1 MIDENIQTPFMKR
14 QLELYKEAIY
24 QYSVLDKA
32 KKDSFMQ
39 FCNIAIKEHY
49 SSDKFNQ
56 ESANYLLQDNVK
68 WYILGLACV
77 NKILHTRQS
86 IILFFKWFK
95 QYDYTDA
102 SLFYGNILHDK
113 LQDKNLLNRYKKKI
127 NIDDTVEYINK
138 TALDCISKEEK
149 DAFSLFLEKEKENGD
164 ILNVFDY
171 RTRMHYRYISNGFLY
186 FVLTPILDLDTNFA
200 IKILSKINCIFLL
213 EEYFSINTIKYD
225 IDLICNILSY
235 IPKITNEDG
244 KWDNQKYL
252 LPLLILTFNN
262 YLVNV
267 YQTYNFNVNVNV
279 NAEDILNNDIEKF
292 VCKLKDR
299 KDCYYITKN
308 WLLHLISNLDSRTE
322 NFQKITKMQIQNI
335 SSQIVNQEK
344 DFKEKFYND
353 EKENNKTKELLLALI
368 YTTETMKFPKKYLN
382 LFEKYIL
389 NLNNKIFIVNDKS
402 LIKTEH
408 YLLAQLFVE
417 IENPEEKW
425 IDLWQELYSERQNAL
440 HSKYKDTMR
449 DITHSQYLILV
460 GMSVIEY
467 FISENKKNL
476 AVNLINRIWDAL
488 MELYLTIRYFLHED
502 FLNSLITRA
511 IILKTILGTNYSS
524 EIHMVEN
531 NPELISNI
539 IINLKNNNADLDY
552 LYNEKNILKSIET
565 YIKLWKN
572 SNKKHSK
579 FKESYYEELEEIYD
593 RYSQNKL

>member
-1 MIDENIQTPFMKR
+1 
-14 QLELYKEAIY
+14 
-24 QYSVLDKA
+24 
-32 KKDSFMQ
+32 
-39 FCNIAIKEHY
+39 
-49 SSDKFNQ
+49 
-56 ESANYLLQDNVK
+56 
-68 WYILGLACV
+68 
-77 NKILHTRQS
+77 
-86 IILFFKWFK
+86 
-95 QYDYTDA
+95 
-102 SLFYGNILHDK
+102 
-113 LQDKNLLNRYKKKI
+113 
-127 NIDDTVEYINK
+127 
-138 TALDCISKEEK
+138 
-149 DAFSLFLEKEKENGD
+149 
-164 ILNVFDY
+164 
-171 RTRMHYRYISNGFLY
+171 
-186 FVLTPILDLDTNFA
+186 
-200 IKILSKINCIFLL
+200 
-213 EEYFSINTIKYD
+213 
-225 IDLICNILSY
+225 
-235 IPKITNEDG
+235 
-244 KWDNQKYL
+244 
-252 LPLLILTFNN
+252 
-262 YLVNV
+262 
-267 YQTYNFNVNVNV
+267 
-279 NAEDILNNDIEKF
+279 
-292 VCKLKDR
+292 
-299 KDCYYITKN
+299 
-308 WLLHLISNLDSRTE
+308 
-322 NFQKITKMQIQNI
+322 MQIQNI

-539 IINLKNNNADLDY
+539 IINLKKNNADLDY
-552 LYNEKNILKSIET
+552 LYNEKNVLKSIET
-565 YIKLWKN
+565 YIKSCKN
-572 SNKKHSK
+572 SSKKHSK
-579 FKESYYEELEEIYD
+579 LKESYYEELEEIYN
-593 RYSQNKL
+593 RYSKNKL